1 MDKVKCVDW
10 PSARRTYEG
19 SNDAEVHALPEDK
32 AMSYE
37 RIIPPS
43 LAQHNKFAHLQCH

>member
-1 MDKVKCVDW
+1 MHCVKRVNL
-10 PSARRTYEG
+10 PNARSTYEG

-37 RIIPPS
+37 RITPPCLS
-43 LAQHNKFAHLQCH
+43 HHNNFAHL